1 MKFSVAV
8 LVACCAST
16 SFAAAV
22 PFDVMDSISDFF
34 SNWSSDSDSSSSD
47 STSGASLSTSADSSS
62 ESGSSSTSSAATS
75 SGSSSATSTGS
86 KHSGRGTYYSVG
98 ADNCGTSSSDSD
110 YVCAISHSLYETAVG
125 SDDVSSYCGKKI
137 NVSYGGKSITVT
149 VVDSCESCGDD
160 DLDFSPTAFSALA
173 DESVGE
179 LNIEWY
185 WAS

>member
-16 SFAAAV
+16 SYAAAV
-22 PFDVMDSISDFF
+22 PYDLMDAQSEYF
-34 SNWSSDSDSSSSD
+34 SNWSSDSDSSASDPTNNVSSSLPSTTSAAAAASSSD
-47 STSGASLSTSADSSS
+47 SST
-62 ESGSSSTSSAATS
+62 
-75 SGSSSATSTGS
+75 ATSTGS

-110 YVCAISHSLYETAVG
+110 YVCAISHSLYETAVN
-125 SDDVSSYCGKKI
+125 SEDISSYCGKKI

-149 VVDSCESCGDD
+149 VVDSCEACGDN

-173 DESVGE
+173 DQSLGE